1 MGGRT
6 STSDSRRSEKESES
20 QETPRRA
27 AEPRSASFVDV
38 FSTFPGER
46 AGRAKTLKG
55 RPGVLRVSSVKRS
68 MPSALRHEPL
78 HPRRLAGANEPPNPR
93 ESGESPRESRKNV
106 HGITPRCPGRHT
118 KAKGFHLPKQHE
130 NIGRSAPL
138 KQHGN
143 IGEFMQSEQHEDIGE
158 SAPSQMWQIKRC
170 SKKQLTCD
178 KIGRRRGSHEN
189 QSA

>member
-106 HGITPRCPGRHT
+106 HEIPSSCPQGCTRQNPGGTSGRIRNSRMHS
-118 KAKGFHLPKQHE
+118 G
-130 NIGRSAPL
+130 APPNDAL
-138 KQHGN
+138 EKH
-143 IGEFMQSEQHEDIGE
+143 
-158 SAPSQMWQIKRC
+158 PIK
-170 SKKQLTCD
+170 TT
-178 KIGRRRGSHEN
+178 RRRQFPRLETHLDATKGA
-189 QSA
+189 SANARSSE